1 MSGHPGRGRRTAA
14 VVAALAVMLVAGVL
28 LDLKWATFDITL
40 SDLIDV
46 AMGKGTW
53 AASILV
59 DDNAKR
65 VVLGGFVGAG
75 LAVCGCAMQAVFRNP
90 MASPYLLGLSSGA
103 SLGAAAGL
111 LFSIPLIPAAV
122 ATPAL
127 AFVTCFLT
135 MLLVWG
141 VSRIGGTT
149 RTETLLLTGIAVS
162 SMMSAVVSF
171 LTFIAGE
178 KTEDIVFWSM
188 GSLSRAEWNEIAVVI
203 PLIVIGVLLILSY
216 GKTLNAMMLGDAHA
230 MDLGIEA
237 GKTRFRILLASTL
250 VTAAAVS
257 FVGAIGFVGLIV
269 PHIFRILLGPDNRIL
284 IPVSAFGGAAFL
296 ILCDWLTRTVA
307 PDYGVLPI
315 GVLTALVG
323 APYFIY
329 LLRRRRS
336 EVGWS

>member
-1 MSGHPGRGRRTAA
+1 MTDAPVSRSRRAA
-14 VVAALAVMLVAGVL
+14 VVAALALMLIAGML
-28 LDLKWATFDITL
+28 LDLKWATFTITVR
-40 SDLIDV
+40 DVVDV
-46 AMGKGTW
+46 ALGHGTW
-53 AASILV
+53 ANRILV
-59 DDNAKR
+59 EDNAQR
-65 VVLGGFVGAG
+65 VVIGGFVGAG

-103 SLGAAAGL
+103 SLGASIGL
-111 LFSIPLIPAAV
+111 LFTIPFISTTL
-122 ATPAL
+122 ATPLL

-141 VSRIGGTT
+141 VSRVGGSA

-188 GSLSRAEWNEIAVVI
+188 GSLSRAGWEEIAVVA
-203 PLIVIGVLLILSY
+203 PLIVIGVLFILAY
-216 GKTLNAMMLGDAHA
+216 AKDLNAMMLGDAHA
-230 MDLGIEA
+230 MDLGIEV
-237 GKTRFRILLASTL
+237 GRTRFRILVASTL

-257 FVGAIGFVGLIV
+257 FVGAIGFVGLII
-269 PHIFRILLGPDNRIL
+269 PHIFRILLGPDNRVL

-296 ILCDWLTRTVA
+296 ILCDWLTRTIA

-329 LLRRRRS
+329 LLRRRRN